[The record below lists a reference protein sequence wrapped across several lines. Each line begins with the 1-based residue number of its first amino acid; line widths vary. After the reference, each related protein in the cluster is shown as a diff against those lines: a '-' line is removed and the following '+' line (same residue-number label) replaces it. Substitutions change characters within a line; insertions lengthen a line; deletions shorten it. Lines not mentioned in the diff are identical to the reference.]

1 MTPPDWLVALQV
13 DFGRMLRTPLDAS
26 TGTFRARADA
36 AALVRDRVRAPPGEP
51 LLGVTLYQEQY
62 AQRLFAAAQ
71 DGWPRLTRA
80 IGPWLF
86 NHLVA
91 EHLVAAPPRSHDLA
105 DVADG
110 IDVLALRRL
119 DDGAAPWPVEPALLR
134 EAIALDRA
142 ERDAFVA
149 PWRPWVPAA
158 EDLADLER
166 RVLPLSPGTTVVRES
181 YELVAWPSQP
191 AGAPAAKLERARWWV
206 VSRTPDG
213 TASRRVD
220 AIAAALLRGARRRP
234 LAEALAR
241 LTADLGP
248 EQRAVL
254 AERLPH
260 YVRAAVAHGW
270 WAAPRPNP

>member
-1 MTPPDWLVALQV
+1 MTPPDWLVALQA
-13 DFGRMLRTPLDAS
+13 DFGRMLRTPLDVS
-26 TGTFRARADA
+26 SGTFAARPEAADPVRAGVR
-36 AALVRDRVRAPPGEP
+36 AALSVS
-51 LLGVTLYQEQY
+51 GVTLYQEQY
-62 AQRLFAAAQ
+62 AMRLFAAAQ
-71 DGWPRLTRA
+71 DGWPRLVRA
-80 IGPWLF
+80 IGPWAF
-86 NHLVA
+86 NQLVA
-91 EHLVAAPPRSHDLA
+91 EHLVASPPRSHDLA

-119 DDGAAPWPVEPALLR
+119 DDGAAAWPVEPGLVQ

-149 PWRPWVPAA
+149 PWRPWAPAA

-166 RVLPLSPGTTVVRES
+166 RVLPLSPGTTVLRAS
-181 YELVAWPSQP
+181 YDLVAWPSQP
-191 AGAPAAKLERARWWV
+191 VGAPAAKLDRAQWWV

-234 LAEALAR
+234 LGEALVR

-248 EQRAVL
+248 EQHAAL
-254 AERLPH
+254 AERLPR
-260 YVRAAVAHGW
+260 YVRAAVANGW
-270 WAAPRPNP
+270 WAAPRPIP